1 MTLKAGMAKPD
12 KAMRN
17 SQKLIE
23 YYLNIVMNY
32 KVISDMKYMKKCR
45 IVSYSKILE
54 LDARIF
60 KNLKSQRNSKFKQVM
75 QQLQWVMRNSE
86 STSLLLQSSRSGP
99 KIGHRRSHQEFS
111 GDWGKMKIK
120 EKEADRDLER
130 S

>member
-32 KVISDMKYMKKCR
+32 KVISDMKYVKKCR

-75 QQLQWVMRNSE
+75 QQPQWVMRNSE
-86 STSLLLQSSRSGP
+86 STSLLLQSSHSGP
-99 KIGHRRSHQEFS
+99 
-111 GDWGKMKIK
+111 
-120 EKEADRDLER
+120 
-130 S
+130 